1 MAEDPNHKR
10 NGRLSPERRRRQ
22 LLEIAYDLLNEQG
35 PDGVQVTEVTN
46 RAAVSRPLFYRFF
59 SNRQAILVAVLE
71 DFGELLSK
79 RFADVMSRVDGG
91 TLYDIAYAYVD
102 SACDVIDERGV
113 GIWNLVMSRTTD
125 ADVLATSAE
134 LLQRILEPWQ
144 VPLQMLLGEDNASP
158 EMVGDLIVSIG
169 DSALQYW
176 LHGLC
181 TRHHAVSVAAKSI
194 AGMLQALS
202 AEPVPARN
210 PDK

>member
-1 MAEDPNHKR
+1 MAEDSR
-10 NGRLSPERRRRQ
+10 TRRSGRLSPERRRRQ

-35 PDGVQVTEVTN
+35 PDAVQVTEVTT

-59 SNRQAILVAVLE
+59 ANRQAILVAVLE
-71 DFGELLSK
+71 DFGELLSS
-79 RFADVMSRVDGG
+79 RFANVMSRVDGG
-91 TLYDIAYAYVD
+91 TLYDIAYAFVD
-102 SACDVIDERGV
+102 AACEVIDERGA
-113 GIWNLVMSRTTD
+113 GIWNLVMSRTSD
-125 ADVLATSAE
+125 ADVLATSAQ

-144 VPLQMLLGEDNASP
+144 MPLRLLLGDDNASP

-194 AGMLQALS
+194 AGMLQGLTV
-202 AEPVPARN
+202 EPTPG
-210 PDK
+210 